1 MITLI
6 TAALS
11 FLGSFIPD
19 GLKLLQDKRDKAHEL
34 AVMQLQMSMQEKG
47 INAKFD
53 EVAEQSYASQVVAI
67 QESYR
72 REIELSGK
80 WMIAYSAS
88 VRPTVTYMMFLL
100 YAAVKVAAVY
110 TALAVNTTWLLAILA
125 IWTPFDEAL
134 LGAVF
139 GFWFGSRVKK

>member
-19 GLKLLQDKRDKAHEL
+19 GLKLLQDKRDKEHEL
-34 AVMQLQMSMQEKG
+34 AVMNLQMTMQEKG

-53 EVAEQSYASQVVAI
+53 EVAEQSYATQMNAI

-72 REIELSGK
+72 KELELSGK
-80 WMIAYSAS
+80 IMSIYSAS
-88 VRPTVTYMMFLL
+88 VRPTITYLMFSL
-100 YAAVKVAAVY
+100 YAAVKIAAICV
-110 TALAVNTTWLLAILA
+110 ALASNTTWVLPILA
-125 IWTPFDEAL
+125 IWTVFDEAL

-139 GFWFGSRVKK
+139 GFWFGSRVKR